1 MQQMMIQI
9 IMAFIGVVGFSIMFN
24 IHGHKVIFIGIGG
37 AICWVSYTIIL
48 GICGDKIISCF
59 AVTVL
64 IAMLAEIFARI
75 FKTPVILLLV
85 PMLVPLMPGSD
96 LYYMMSAMVLGNT
109 ESGRSLALLLA
120 GEAGAIAFGIII
132 VTTVTQITVRTLQY
146 ITR

>member
-37 AICWVSYTIIL
+37 AICWVSYIIIL
-48 GICGDKIISCF
+48 GICGDKVISCF